1 MIGTGA
7 SAVQFIPEI
16 APEVGELL
24 VFQRTPPWFGPTPDY
39 HDEVSPGLRWLYGHV
54 PSYSEWNRFWIFW
67 RMGDGVL
74 DAVRVDDDVG
84 AEGRSRSAWCND
96 IVRMMLTG
104 YLEARVR
111 GPSRPAREGRADVPA
126 GAKRM
131 LRDNGVWAAHAEARQ
146 RPVDHGA
153 DLRDHADAASSPTTA
168 RNTTST

>member
-39 HDEVSPGLRWLYGHV
+39 HDAVSPGLRWLYGHV

-74 DAVRVDDDVG
+74 DGVRVDPRRASRRV
-84 AEGRSRSAWCND
+84 RRSA
-96 IVRMMLTG
+96 R
-104 YLEARVR
+104 
-111 GPSRPAREGRADVPA
+111 S
-126 GAKRM
+126 
-131 LRDNGVWAAHAEARQ
+131 
-146 RPVDHGA
+146 
-153 DLRDHADAASSPTTA
+153 
-168 RNTTST
+168 TTSCA

>member
-39 HDEVSPGLRWLYGHV
+39 HDEVSPGCAGCTATC

-74 DAVRVDDDVG
+74 DARARRRGVG
-84 AEGRSRSAWCND
+84 AEGRRRSA
-96 IVRMMLTG
+96 R
-104 YLEARVR
+104 
-111 GPSRPAREGRADVPA
+111 
-126 GAKRM
+126 
-131 LRDNGVWAAHAEARQ
+131 
-146 RPVDHGA
+146 
-153 DLRDHADAASSPTTA
+153 
-168 RNTTST
+168 